1 VKSCRAYVFLLA
13 SSIFSINKNR
23 RFCHDIY
30 FYVVYFILL
39 LFPEKMVIQKTQKE
53 YYSLFLLKINPKSL
67 HLLILLKIT
76 HKSCAD

>member
-1 VKSCRAYVFLLA
+1 MFFA

-39 LFPEKMVIQKTQKE
+39 LFSGKMVIQKTQKRM
-53 YYSLFLLKINPKSL
+53 LFSFPFKNKFQRFAFTYLTKNHS
-67 HLLILLKIT
+67 
-76 HKSCAD
+76 